1 VAASTT
7 PAPRSARSAGG
18 HQYDIHRAVNG
29 AGSRA
34 VGDYGSRRTCS
45 RWATR
50 PVDLSNRRTAGCAI
64 QPVSL
69 SPPGRDS
76 GVPSVGCFRPRS
88 HRRWRPAR
96 SRHRRTAHVRHA
108 DCRLWSP
115 HSAPSRMPDR
125 SPTTVVPTFRG
136 RQVGPTLSCPNR
148 RRVRVAP
155 VSRPAGEPPTA
166 VTAPA
171 ESLARRSRSR
181 VGRTGGCPPHTVGYT
196 DVNIRYPGVPTVLT
210 RL

>member
-1 VAASTT
+1 MAASTT

-69 SPPGRDS
+69 SPPRARFGSTFCRMFS
-76 GVPSVGCFRPRS
+76 APFTSALAISPQSSQTYRP
-88 HRRWRPAR
+88 
-96 SRHRRTAHVRHA
+96 VRHA

-115 HSAPSRMPDR
+115 HSAPSRTPDR

-148 RRVRVAP
+148 RRVRIAP